1 MTDDKLEKVP
11 LEKIGVPCP
20 GANEWPEAGNVKC
33 DTGGCKLPC
42 VAVEIEKGSNLATY
56 ICRNEHLTPILASLA
71 GEESQLRWRFERS
84 PF

>member
-42 VAVEIEKGSNLATY
+42 VAVEIEKGSNLAT
-56 ICRNEHLTPILASLA
+56 
-71 GEESQLRWRFERS
+71 
-84 PF
+84 